1 MECKWNDC
9 DCTEING
16 KSTFERHVLF
26 HAFHTKLKNIGKN
39 VLDSYNNLKA
49 RKSLN
54 DDAQTSEQSSTI
66 SNTLV
71 KCNLDEQTRNSI
83 PELPFEFA
91 CSWNTCEYITNNPE
105 AFYRHIRE
113 SHIDK
118 MSAAEI
124 KTSNM
129 TCMWSECEQRIANKD
144 RLVEHMRHHS
154 QEKLAA
160 CPNCGALF
168 ASFTKFIDHCSRSSE
183 TKSYFFLN

>member
-1 MECKWNDC
+1 M
-9 DCTEING
+9 
-16 KSTFERHVLF
+16 LF
-26 HAFHTKLKNIGKN
+26 HAFHTKLKNIGQK
-39 VLDSYNNLKA
+39 VLDSYNLKA
-49 RKSLN
+49 KSLLS
-54 DDAQTSEQSSTI
+54 DDAQTSAQSLT

-91 CSWNTCEYITNNPE
+91 CSWNACEYDTNNPE
-105 AFYRHIRE
+105 AFYKHIRE
-113 SHIDK
+113 CHVDK

-129 TCMWSECEQRIANKD
+129 KCMWSECEQRIANKD

-183 TKSYFFLN
+183 AKSKYILRIKVKKFSSELKYS